1 MAEVIENGTA
11 TMPTQTREIEAFRYA
26 ESPWLQSSAR
36 AKNALPE
43 LFPESETQGS
53 NRAGALNR
61 DAGRDV
67 LVQLYTYGVEP
78 GFAVEEEA
86 NDSEAASASREPVR
100 EASQEVANQQLFQQL
115 LVSECSKAEESG
127 RGKGIEMGLTLGREE
142 ALRQLQG
149 ERERLVT
156 QAAGLVESFS
166 QTQENYLHH
175 LEQEAVKLALAI
187 AARILRR
194 EAMADPLLLSGAVR
208 VALGQLSASTA
219 VRLRVPAEDQPMWQ
233 ETLARMPGLG
243 LRPRVIGEPG
253 MKLGDCQMETE
264 LGSADL
270 GLWPQLKAIERGF
283 FERPGDRGAEQP
295 QNQSYQ
301 EVPGDGD

>member
-1 MAEVIENGTA
+1 MAEAMGNGTA
-11 TMPTQTREIEAFRYA
+11 AMPAQTREIEAFRYA
-26 ESPWLQSSAR
+26 ESPWVQGSAR
-36 AKNALPE
+36 AGNPLPE
-43 LFPESETQGS
+43 LFPESETPGS

-67 LVQLYTYGVEP
+67 LTQRYTYGVEP
-78 GFAVEEEA
+78 GFASEEETDDSGA
-86 NDSEAASASREPVR
+86 DPVSNDPARD
-100 EASQEVANQQLFQQL
+100 ASQHLVNQQLFQQL
-115 LVSECSKAEESG
+115 LASESNKAEERG
-127 RGKGIEMGLTLGREE
+127 RGKGMEMGVALGREE

-156 QAAGLVESFS
+156 QAAALLESFS
-166 QTQENYLHH
+166 HAQESYLHQ

-194 EAMADPLLLSGAVR
+194 EAQTDPLLLTGAVR

-219 VRLRVPAEDQPMWQ
+219 VRLRVPAEDLPMWQ
-233 ETLARMPGLG
+233 ETLARMPGLV

-253 MKLGDCQMETE
+253 MELGDCQMETE

-283 FERPGDRGAEQP
+283 FERPGDRGAQP
-295 QNQSYQ
+295 PEDKNSQ
-301 EVPGDGD
+301 EDRGDGD